1 MSAEPESLL
10 PLPHLSYH
18 ILLAVA
24 DGPLHGWSIIRWIED
39 TRSGPVPSTGSLY
52 IAMVRLERQG
62 LLEQAPAPAG
72 TKAEPRAERR
82 RYYRLTRFGR
92 RVLRAESARLSRLLE
107 IAASKQLTPRR
118 AEGRGA

>member
-1 MSAEPESLL
+1 MGAESLL

-39 TRSGPVPSTGSLY
+39 MRAGPVPSTGSLY
-52 IAMVRLERQG
+52 IAMMRLERQG
-62 LLEQAPAPAG
+62 LLEEAPAPRG
-72 TKAEPRAERR
+72 MNAEPRAEQR

-92 RVLRAESARLSRLLE
+92 EALRAESARLARLVE
-107 IAASKQLTPRR
+107 IAAGKHLTPRTR
-118 AEGRGA
+118 DA